1 VEPETEGQQEKLA
14 AEQCGQNIK
23 PETCHSEIP
32 FTRRQDRART
42 AGSVPAIGTAFGNP
56 FF

>member
-1 VEPETEGQQEKLA
+1 MEPETKGQQETLA
-14 AEQCGQNIK
+14 AEQCGRNIK

-42 AGSVPAIGTAFGNP
+42 AGSVPAIGTAFV
-56 FF
+56 